1 MFEIGWLRA
10 NIEKVRESLEKR
22 GYESKI
28 IEDFVELDK
37 GRREL
42 IAEVES
48 LRNKRNQ
55 ITKEIEQLKRKG
67 EDLGALIEE
76 VKGIKDKIKK
86 LEDDLKDREKEM
98 ERILLEIPNIPHD
111 SVPEGEDSSFNK
123 VVRFWGE
130 PRNFPFEP
138 RPHWEIGEELKI
150 LDFERAAKLT
160 GSRFTVYYG
169 YGARL
174 ERALI
179 NFMLDVHTK
188 EKGYEEVLPPF
199 IANEESLIG
208 TGNLPKFEE
217 DLFRIK
223 DRPWYLIPTAEVP
236 LTNLF
241 RDEVL
246 KASELPKRFVAYTPC
261 FRAEAGSWG
270 RDVRGLV
277 RQHQFNKV
285 ELMVFSTPEN
295 SYDELEKLTS
305 DAEDILRKLNLP
317 YRVVILCTGDLGF
330 ASAKTY
336 DIEVW
341 MPSRK
346 EYMEISSCS
355 NFEAFQ
361 ARRAN
366 IRFKRDEKSK
376 PEYVHTLNGS
386 GLAIG
391 RTVAAI
397 LENYQNED
405 GSVKIPEILVP
416 YMDGLEIIK
425 KKNSE
430 GKK

>member
-1 MFEIGWLRA
+1 MFEIGWLRQ
-10 NIEKVRESLEKR
+10 NIEKVRDSLEKR
-22 GYESKI
+22 GYDSKI
-28 IEDFVELDK
+28 LENFVEIDRV
-37 GRREL
+37 RREL

-48 LRNKRNQ
+48 LRARRNQ
-55 ITKEIEQLKRKG
+55 ITKEIEQLKKKG
-67 EDLGALIEE
+67 EGADNLVEE
-76 VKGIKDKIKK
+76 VKAIKERIKE
-86 LEDDLKDREKEM
+86 LEDSLKEKEDET
-98 ERILLEIPNIPHD
+98 ERLLLEIPNIPHD
-111 SVPEGEDSSFNK
+111 SVPVGKDSSFNK
-123 VVRFWGE
+123 VIRFWGK
-130 PRNFPFEP
+130 PREFNFQPK
-138 RPHWEIGEELKI
+138 PHWEIGENLKI
-150 LDFERAAKLT
+150 LDFERASKLA

-169 YGARL
+169 YGAKL
-174 ERALI
+174 ERSLI

-241 RDEVL
+241 RNEVL
-246 KASELPKRFVAYTPC
+246 KEKDLPKRFVAYTPC

-285 ELMVFSTPEN
+285 ELMVFSHPET
-295 SYDELEKLTS
+295 SYEELEKLTS
-305 DAEDILRKLNLP
+305 DAEDILKKLNLP
-317 YRVVILCTGDLGF
+317 YRVVALCTGDLGF

-341 MPSRK
+341 MPGRN

-405 GSVKIPEILVP
+405 GSVTIPEALIP
-416 YMDGLEIIK
+416 YMGVEVIR
-425 KKNSE
+425 
-430 GKK
+430 

>member
-22 GYESKI
+22 GYDHKI
-28 IEDFVELDK
+28 IERFVEIDRV
-37 GRREL
+37 RREL

-48 LRNKRNQ
+48 LRARRNQ

-67 EDLGALIEE
+67 EGADQLVEE
-76 VKGIKDKIKK
+76 VKAIKEKIKE
-86 LEDDLKDREKEM
+86 LEDSLKEREKET

-111 SVPEGEDSSFNK
+111 SVPVGKDASFNK
-123 VVRFWGE
+123 VIRFWGE
-130 PRNFPFEP
+130 PRKFNFQPK
-138 RPHWEIGEELKI
+138 PHWEIGENLKI
-150 LDFERAAKLT
+150 LDFERASKLA

-169 YGARL
+169 LGAKL

-223 DRPWYLIPTAEVP
+223 DRTWYLIPTAEVP

-246 KASELPKRFVAYTPC
+246 KADDLPKRFVAYTPC

-285 ELMVFSTPEN
+285 ELMIFSHPDN
-295 SYDELEKLTS
+295 SYEELEKLTS
-305 DAEDILRKLNLP
+305 DAEDILKKLNLP
-317 YRVVILCTGDLGF
+317 YRVVALCTGDLGF

-341 MPSRK
+341 MPSRN

-366 IRFKRDEKSK
+366 IRFKRDERSK

-405 GSVKIPEILVP
+405 GSVTIPDALIP
-416 YMDGLEIIK
+416 YMDGVKEIKRK
-425 KKNSE
+425 K
-430 GKK
+430 